1 VTQFVRYIQNIIE
14 HQKSLVIRAMGGFRV
29 VFAKELQCFA
39 GSDRGMFILYSII
52 VVVWSALLA
61 TRSSDSFDS
70 GPLWL
75 VFFSVVITAN
85 FSNSIFVSER
95 TNGSLEILI
104 TSGLSR
110 NAVLYG
116 KLCFIIIMSV
126 LFGAVCIVLSRI
138 FDKYLFYYSM
148 PPTDIE
154 SFLLYTSSTFLNVA
168 LSAYFSIKLTNQRM
182 LHFVNMFILGLF
194 VGAYMALAQYITV
207 SVYYLVGVMFIAGA
221 GICWRAQRLYHS
233 EKIIQSVSI

>member
-1 VTQFVRYIQNIIE
+1 
-14 HQKSLVIRAMGGFRV
+14 
-29 VFAKELQCFA
+29 
-39 GSDRGMFILYSII
+39 MFILYSII

-61 TRSSDSFDS
+61 TRSSNSFDS

-85 FSNSIFVSER
+85 FSNSIFVAER

-116 KLCFIIIMSV
+116 KLFFIISMSV
-126 LFGAVCIVLSRI
+126 LFGGVCIILSRI
-138 FDKYLFYYSM
+138 LDTYLFFNSM
-148 PPTDIE
+148 PSTDFQ

-168 LSAYFSIKLTNQRM
+168 ASAYFSIRLTNQRL
-182 LHFVNMFILGLF
+182 LHFVNMFVLGLF
-194 VGAYMALAQYITV
+194 VGAYMVLAQYVTMSI
-207 SVYYLVGVMFIAGA
+207 YYLIGAMFFCGA
-221 GICWRAQRLYHS
+221 GICWRTQKLYHS
-233 EKIIQSVSI
+233 EKIIQSVTI

>member
-1 VTQFVRYIQNIIE
+1 
-14 HQKSLVIRAMGGFRV
+14 MGGFKI

-39 GSDRGMFILYSII
+39 GSDRGMFILYSVI
-52 VVVWSALLA
+52 VIVWSALLA

-75 VFFSVVITAN
+75 VFFSIVITAN

-116 KLCFIIIMSV
+116 KMFFIITMSV
-126 LFGAVCIVLSRI
+126 LFGTVCIILSLLL
-138 FDKYLFYYSM
+138 DKYIFYNSM
-148 PPTDIE
+148 PSTGIE

-168 LSAYFSIKLTNQRM
+168 ASAYFSIKLTNQRL
-182 LHFVNMFILGLF
+182 LHFVNMFVLGLF
-194 VGAYMALAQYITV
+194 VSVYLTLAQFITM
-207 SVYYLVGVMFIAGA
+207 SIYYLIGAMFISGA
-221 GICWRAQRLYHS
+221 GICWRTQKLYHG

>member
-1 VTQFVRYIQNIIE
+1 MKYFI
-14 HQKSLVIRAMGGFRV
+14 MGGFRV

-39 GSDRGMFILYSII
+39 GADRGMFILYSII
-52 VVVWSALLA
+52 IIVWSALLA

-116 KLCFIIIMSV
+116 KLFFIITMSV
-126 LFGAVCIVLSRI
+126 LFGAVCILLSRI
-138 FDKYLFYYSM
+138 LDKYLFYDSM
-148 PPTDIE
+148 PATDIQ

-168 LSAYFSIKLTNQRM
+168 ASAYFSIKLINQRM
-182 LHFVNMFILGLF
+182 LHFVNMFVLGLF
-194 VGAYMALAQYITV
+194 AGGYMILAQYVTMSI
-207 SVYYLVGVMFIAGA
+207 YYLIVAMFIAGA
-221 GICWRAQRLYHS
+221 GICWRTQKLYHS
-233 EKIIQSVSI
+233 EKIIQSVTI

>member
-1 VTQFVRYIQNIIE
+1 
-14 HQKSLVIRAMGGFRV
+14 MGGFRV

-39 GSDRGMFILYSII
+39 GADRGMFILYSII
-52 VVVWSALLA
+52 VIVWSTLLA

-110 NAVLYG
+110 NAVFYG
-116 KLCFIIIMSV
+116 KLFFIITMSV
-126 LFGAVCIVLSRI
+126 LFGAVCIILSRLL
-138 FDKYLFYYSM
+138 DKYLFYNSM
-148 PPTDIE
+148 PSTDIQ

-168 LSAYFSIKLTNQRM
+168 ASAYFSIKLTNQRL

-194 VGAYMALAQYITV
+194 VGVYMVLTQYVIL
-207 SVYYLVGVMFIAGA
+207 SVYYLVGAMFISGVY
-221 GICWRAQRLYHS
+221 ICWRTQKLYQS
-233 EKIIQSVSI
+233 EKIIQSVTM

>member
-1 VTQFVRYIQNIIE
+1 
-14 HQKSLVIRAMGGFRV
+14 MGGFRV
-29 VFAKELQCFA
+29 VFTKELQCFA
-39 GSDRGMFILYSII
+39 GADRGMFILYSVI
-52 VVVWSALLA
+52 VIVWSALLA

-75 VFFSVVITAN
+75 VFFSIVITAN

-116 KLCFIIIMSV
+116 KMFFIITMSV
-126 LFGAVCIVLSRI
+126 LFGTVCII
-138 FDKYLFYYSM
+138 FSLFLDRYIFYNSM
-148 PPTDIE
+148 PSTGIE

-168 LSAYFSIKLTNQRM
+168 ASAYFSIKLTNQRL
-182 LHFVNMFILGLF
+182 LHFVNMFVLGIF
-194 VGAYMALAQYITV
+194 VSIYLTLAQFITM
-207 SVYYLVGVMFIAGA
+207 SIYYLIGAMFVSGA
-221 GICWRAQRLYHS
+221 GICWRAQKLYHS